1 MTEKILQFPKDKIV
15 RENMNNEYIEKMKTI
30 GTKNFADAL
39 CDDIEQNILIELSNY
54 GIDVEKDTFVK
65 DFYYASSIYR
75 ATVYRALNIPHD
87 LQKFI
92 DEHVNISIMPEE
104 TEMQE

>member
-39 CDDIEQNILIELSNY
+39 CDDIEQNILI
-54 GIDVEKDTFVK
+54 
-65 DFYYASSIYR
+65 
-75 ATVYRALNIPHD
+75 
-87 LQKFI
+87 
-92 DEHVNISIMPEE
+92 
-104 TEMQE
+104 